1 VTSNAE
7 NFEAKDFVTAD
18 PQRRDAWLGRLSRR
32 LNTGFYAIVR
42 GVIEADAD
50 ETLALQREARE
61 LMKAPTH
68 AYPWSVDG
76 ARVLLRA
83 LGPGLGTSYTNLF
96 AATERG
102 RELFAAAA
110 WACLTRAERA
120 KVAAGHVAG
129 AAHAVIQTHES
140 WQVHHG
146 MHNDSRRGG
155 AQMPLIA
162 SFLLAEGPSAGRLR
176 LWPSGEPTASAV
188 RMNVGD
194 LCLQRDCMELD
205 AGKMLY
211 PLTHGTEPASA
222 PEGAERIVA
231 ILRFGIVP
239 EATLQAASAAGADP
253 MDLYLTALTR
263 G

>member
-1 VTSNAE
+1 VTSSDE
-7 NFEAKDFVTAD
+7 DFEGRDFACAD
-18 PQRRDAWLGRLSRR
+18 AAQRDAWLGRLAHR
-32 LNTGFYAIVR
+32 LNRGFYATVR
-42 GVIEADAD
+42 GVIEPDAD
-50 ETLALQREARE
+50 NTLAAQDEARE

-68 AYPWSVDG
+68 AYPWSIDG

-83 LGPGLGTSYTNLF
+83 LGPALGATYGRLF
-96 AATERG
+96 AATQRA
-102 RELFAAAA
+102 RELFAAAG

-146 MHNDSRRGG
+146 MHNDSRRAG

-162 SFLLAEGPSAGRLR
+162 SFLLAQGPSAGSLR
-176 LWPSGEPTASAV
+176 LWASGERAASAV

-205 AGKMLY
+205 GGKILY
-211 PLTHGTEPASA
+211 PLTHGTGPASRQ
-222 PEGAERIVA
+222 EGAERIVA

-239 EATLQAASAAGADP
+239 AATLEAASAAGVDP
-253 MDLYLTALTR
+253 MDLYLKALTR
-263 G
+263 A